1 MDETTFQIFE
11 RVVSTL
17 FNDGVV
23 NFGRILTPFVFT
35 RGLCRKY
42 PNDAQRLW
50 CVYQTA
56 IDALTVPNEECAIFL

>member
-23 NFGRILTPFVFT
+23 NFGRLLTLFVFT
-35 RGLCRKY
+35 RELCRKY
-42 PNDAQRLW
+42 PDDAQRLW
-50 CVYQTA
+50 CVYQRA
-56 IDALTVPNEECAIFL
+56 IDGLTIPSEDCAMFL